1 MQTASGIGSERVLA
15 VDDEVEFL
23 RLMGLWLEKAGYEP
37 ILAEDGVEALRKL
50 YQLRPSLVV
59 MDLMMPR
66 LNGYETC
73 RRIREMSSVPIIILS
88 VRNDKADILR
98 GFDAGAD
105 DYLVKPFEFSELSA
119 RIKAV
124 LRRAKAS
131 IEIDGTSIFT
141 CDDLTVDFGM
151 REVLREGQPLP
162 LSPKEFDLLSC
173 LIRNQGR
180 VMTPERLLTNVWG
193 SEYRGEKSYVK
204 LYIRYLRRKIE
215 PNPDKPKYILTRRG
229 AGYFFTKELEAG
241 KVLVS

>member
-1 MQTASGIGSERVLA
+1 MQTAIGNGSERVLA

-50 YQLRPSLVV
+50 YKLRPSLVI
-59 MDLMMPR
+59 MDVMMPR
-66 LNGYETC
+66 LNGWETC
-73 RRIREMSSVPIIILS
+73 RRIRDMSSVPIIILS

-119 RIKAV
+119 RMKAV

-131 IEIDGTSIFT
+131 IEIDGASIFT

-162 LSPKEFDLLSC
+162 LSPKEYDLLSC

-180 VMTPERLLTNVWG
+180 VMTPERLLTNVLG
-193 SEYRGEKSYVK
+193 SEYRGEKSYE
-204 LYIRYLRRKIE
+204 IGR
-215 PNPDKPKYILTRRG
+215 
-229 AGYFFTKELEAG
+229 A
-241 KVLVS
+241 